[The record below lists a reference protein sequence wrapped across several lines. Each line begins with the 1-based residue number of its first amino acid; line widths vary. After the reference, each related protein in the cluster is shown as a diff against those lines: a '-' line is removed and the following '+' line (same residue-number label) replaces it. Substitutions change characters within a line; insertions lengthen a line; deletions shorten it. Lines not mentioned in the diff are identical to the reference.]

1 MNDTTTE
8 INKDTFWGLIR
19 EAKDACGQDMSAMM
33 EYLKERLVSMGT
45 EQAQNFHDITQAYE
59 DLACKY
65 GLWDAAEIIKEYG
78 CSDDGFI
85 DFRAWLIAQGKEV
98 YLAALADPDS
108 LAEVEPYGDCSFEQ
122 MSYVGEYAYKQLTG
136 KSTYEQ
142 TDQREY

>member
-65 GLWDAAEIIKEYG
+65 GLWDAAEIIKEY
-78 CSDDGFI
+78 
-85 DFRAWLIAQGKEV
+85 FRCAAYIKNQIISGVITSGLVVSIVGLHGRWYFLMAYAKKSFSSICWL
-98 YLAALADPDS
+98 
-108 LAEVEPYGDCSFEQ
+108 
-122 MSYVGEYAYKQLTG
+122 
-136 KSTYEQ
+136 
-142 TDQREY
+142 